1 MASFSR
7 QKSTHKPEMTKT
19 KNWEI
24 LFYTIYGYNQ
34 KTRETRKDN
43 FKMAE
48 KKSSNKKSEIN
59 QAITILCD

>member
-1 MASFSR
+1 
-7 QKSTHKPEMTKT
+7 MTKT

-43 FKMAE
+43 LKMAE